1 MLKTSYIIANKEGVI
16 KSLKKRNFDSEDLI
30 AKLISLDERRK
41 LIQTEYE
48 NMQAESNT
56 ISKEIGQLFKE
67 GNKDE
72 IPNLK
77 QRSLEIKTST
87 KVLSDDLSDV
97 KNEIEDILSQ
107 IPNTPHQS
115 VPAGSSSEENLVI
128 FNSKPKVNK
137 DLVIPHWELAKK
149 YDLID
154 FELGTKITGSGFP
167 VYKGKGAK
175 LQRALISFF
184 LDSNIDLGYDEVQ
197 VPYLVNEDSAF
208 GTGQLPDK
216 EGQMYTVIQDN
227 LFLIPTAEVPITNIF
242 RDEIIEESNLPVL
255 KTGYSPCFRREA
267 GSYGS
272 DVRGLNRLHQFDKV
286 EIVRVEHPEKSYDS
300 LNIMK
305 DQIKGIIE
313 KLELPFR
320 IITLCGGDLGFTSAL
335 TYDFEIY
342 SPAQEKWLEV
352 SSVSNFETFQSNRL
366 KIRYRNAQGKTSLV
380 HTLNGSSLALPRV
393 LATILENFQTKDGIM
408 IPKVLQEYTGFSIIK

>member
-1 MLKTSYIIANKEGVI
+1 MLKTSYIIANKEEVI

-107 IPNTPHQS
+107 IPNTPHES
-115 VPAGSSSEENLVI
+115 VPAGNSSEDNLVI
-128 FNSKPKVNK
+128 FNSKTKANK
-137 DLVIPHWELAKK
+137 DSVIPHWELAKK

-154 FELGTKITGSGFP
+154 FELGNKITGSGFP

-175 LQRALISFF
+175 LQRSLISFF

-216 EGQMYTVIQDN
+216 EGQMYTVPQDN

-242 RDEIIEESNLPVL
+242 RDEIIEESNLPIL

>member
-1 MLKTSYIIANKEGVI
+1 MLKTSYIIANKEEVI
-16 KSLKKRNFDSEDLI
+16 KSLKKRNFNSEDLI

-67 GNKDE
+67 GIKDE

-77 QRSLEIKTST
+77 QRSLEIKSST

-107 IPNTPHQS
+107 IPNTPHES
-115 VPAGSSSEENLVI
+115 VPAGNSSEDNLVI
-128 FNSKPKVNK
+128 FNSKTKANK
-137 DLVIPHWELAKK
+137 DSVIPHWELAKK

-175 LQRALISFF
+175 LQRSLISFF

-216 EGQMYTVIQDN
+216 EGQMYTVPQDN

-242 RDEIIEESNLPVL
+242 RDEIIEESNLPIL

>member
-1 MLKTSYIIANKEGVI
+1 MLKTSYIIANKEEVI

-56 ISKEIGQLFKE
+56 ISKEIGQLFKD

-107 IPNTPHQS
+107 IPNTPHES

-128 FNSKPKVNK
+128 FNSKTKANK
-137 DLVIPHWELAKK
+137 DSVIPHWELAKK

-154 FELGTKITGSGFP
+154 FELGNKITGSGFP

-242 RDEIIEESNLPVL
+242 RDEIIEESNLPIL

>member
-1 MLKTSYIIANKEGVI
+1 MLKTSYIIANKEEVI

-107 IPNTPHQS
+107 IPNTPHES

-128 FNSKPKVNK
+128 FNSKTKANK
-137 DLVIPHWELAKK
+137 DSVIPHWELAKK

-242 RDEIIEESNLPVL
+242 RDEIIEESNLPIL

-267 GSYGS
+267 RSYGS

>member
-1 MLKTSYIIANKEGVI
+1 MLKTSYIIANKEEVI

-107 IPNTPHQS
+107 IPNTPHES

-128 FNSKPKVNK
+128 FNSKTKANK
-137 DLVIPHWELAKK
+137 DSVIPHWELAKK

-154 FELGTKITGSGFP
+154 FELGTKITGTGFP

-216 EGQMYTVIQDN
+216 EGQMYTVTQDN

-242 RDEIIEESNLPVL
+242 RDEIIEESNLPIL

-300 LNIMK
+300 LSLMK
-305 DQIKGIIE
+305 NQIKGIIE

-342 SPAQEKWLEV
+342 SPAQDKWLEV

-366 KIRYRNAQGKTSLV
+366 KIRYRNTQGKTSLV

-393 LATILENFQTKDGIM
+393 LATILENFQTKNGIM
-408 IPKVLQEYTGFSIIK
+408 IPKVLQEYTGFAIIK

>member
-1 MLKTSYIIANKEGVI
+1 MLKTSYIIANKEEVI
-16 KSLKKRNFDSEDLI
+16 KSLKKRNFDSEGLI

-72 IPNLK
+72 IPSLK

-107 IPNTPHQS
+107 IPNTPHES
-115 VPAGSSSEENLVI
+115 VPAGNSSEDNLVI
-128 FNSKPKVNK
+128 FNSKTKANK
-137 DLVIPHWELAKK
+137 DSVIPHWELAKK

-154 FELGTKITGSGFP
+154 FEMGTKITGSGFP

-175 LQRALISFF
+175 LQRSLISFF

-216 EGQMYTVIQDN
+216 EGQMYTVPQDN

-242 RDEIIEESNLPVL
+242 RDEIIEESNLPIL

>member
-1 MLKTSYIIANKEGVI
+1 MLKTSYIIANKEEVI
-16 KSLKKRNFDSEDLI
+16 KSLNKRNFNSEDLI
-30 AKLISLDERRK
+30 NELISLDDKRK
-41 LIQTEYE
+41 SIQTEYE
-48 NMQAESNT
+48 NMLAESNT
-56 ISKEIGQLFKE
+56 ISKEIGQLFKSD
-67 GNKDE
+67 NKDAVPE
-72 IPNLK
+72 LK
-77 QRSLEIKTST
+77 QRSSEIKKST
-87 KVLSDDLSDV
+87 KVLSDDLVQV
-97 KNEIEDILSQ
+97 KNEIFDILSQ
-107 IPNTPHQS
+107 IPNIPHKS
-115 VPAGSSSEENLVI
+115 VPSGNSENDNIVI
-128 FNSKPKVNK
+128 FESKTKINVNAK
-137 DLVIPHWELAKK
+137 IPHWDLAKK

-154 FELGTKITGSGFP
+154 FELGTKITGSCFP

-184 LDSNIDLGYDEVQ
+184 LDSNINFGYDEVQ

-216 EGQMYTVIQDN
+216 EGQMYSIPQDN
-227 LFLIPTAEVPITNIF
+227 LYLIPTAEVPITNIF

-267 GSYGS
+267 GSYGAN
-272 DVRGLNRLHQFDKV
+272 VRGLNRLHQFDKV

-300 LNIMK
+300 LNLMK
-305 DQIKGIIE
+305 DQIKSIIE

-335 TYDFEIY
+335 TYDFEIF
-342 SPAQEKWLEV
+342 SPAQDKWLEV

-366 KIRYRNAQGKTSLV
+366 KIRYRNSEGKTNLA

-393 LATILENFQTKDGIM
+393 LATIIENFQTEDGIN
-408 IPKVLQEYTGFSIIK
+408 IPKVLQPYTGFSLIK

>member
-1 MLKTSYIIANKEGVI
+1 MLKTSYIIANKEEVI

-107 IPNTPHQS
+107 IPNTPHES

-128 FNSKPKVNK
+128 FNSKTKANK
-137 DLVIPHWELAKK
+137 DSVIPHWELAKK

-175 LQRALISFF
+175 LQRSLISFF

-216 EGQMYTVIQDN
+216 EGQMYTVPQDN

-242 RDEIIEESNLPVL
+242 RDEIIEESNLPIL

-408 IPKVLQEYTGFSIIK
+408 IPKVLQEYTGFPIIK

>member
-16 KSLKKRNFDSEDLI
+16 KSLKKRNFNSEDLI

-56 ISKEIGQLFKE
+56 ISKEIGQLFKD

-77 QRSLEIKTST
+77 QRSLEIKSSS
-87 KVLSDDLSDV
+87 KVLSDDLSEV

-107 IPNTPHQS
+107 IPNIPHEC
-115 VPAGSSSEENLVI
+115 VPAGNSSEDNLVI
-128 FNSKPKVNK
+128 FNSKTKANK
-137 DLVIPHWELAKK
+137 DSVIPHWELAKK

-175 LQRALISFF
+175 LQRSLISFF

-197 VPYLVNEDSAF
+197 IPYLVNEDSAF

-216 EGQMYTVIQDN
+216 EGQMYTVPQDN

-242 RDEIIEESNLPVL
+242 RDEIIEESNLPIL

-286 EIVRVEHPEKSYDS
+286 EIVRLEHPEKSYDS

-366 KIRYRNAQGKTSLV
+366 KIRYRNSQCKTSLV

>member
-1 MLKTSYIIANKEGVI
+1 MLKTSYIIANKEEVI
-16 KSLKKRNFDSEDLI
+16 KSLKKRNFDSEDFI
-30 AKLISLDERRK
+30 AKLISSDERRK
-41 LIQTEYE
+41 QIQTEYE

-67 GNKDE
+67 GNIDE

-77 QRSLEIKTST
+77 QRSLEIKSST

-107 IPNTPHQS
+107 IPNTPHES
-115 VPAGSSSEENLVI
+115 VPAGNSSEDNLVI
-128 FNSKPKVNK
+128 FNSKTKANK
-137 DLVIPHWELAKK
+137 DSVIPHWELAKK

-175 LQRALISFF
+175 LQRSLISFF

-197 VPYLVNEDSAF
+197 IPYLVNEDSAF

-216 EGQMYTVIQDN
+216 EGQMYTVTQDN

-242 RDEIIEESNLPVL
+242 RDEIIEESNLPIL

-286 EIVRVEHPEKSYDS
+286 EIVRVEHPERSYDS

-342 SPAQEKWLEV
+342 SPAQDKWLEV

-366 KIRYRNAQGKTSLV
+366 KIRYRNAHGKTSLV

-393 LATILENFQTKDGIM
+393 FATILENFQTKDGIM

>member
-1 MLKTSYIIANKEGVI
+1 MLKTSYIIANKEEVI
-16 KSLKKRNFDSEDLI
+16 KSLKKRNFNSEDLI

-56 ISKEIGQLFKE
+56 ISKEIGQLFKD

-77 QRSLEIKTST
+77 QRSLEIKSSS
-87 KVLSDDLSDV
+87 KVLSDDLSEV

-107 IPNTPHQS
+107 IPNIPHEC
-115 VPAGSSSEENLVI
+115 VPAGNSSEDNLVI
-128 FNSKPKVNK
+128 FNSKTKANK
-137 DLVIPHWELAKK
+137 DSVIPHWELAKK

-175 LQRALISFF
+175 LQRSLISFF

-197 VPYLVNEDSAF
+197 IPYLVNEDSAF

-216 EGQMYTVIQDN
+216 EGQMYTVPQDN

-242 RDEIIEESNLPVL
+242 RDEIIEESNLPIL

-366 KIRYRNAQGKTSLV
+366 KIRYRNSQCKTSLV

>member
-1 MLKTSYIIANKEGVI
+1 MLKTSYIIANKEEVI
-16 KSLKKRNFDSEDLI
+16 NSLNKRNFNSEDLI
-30 AKLISLDERRK
+30 NELISLDDKRK
-41 LIQTEYE
+41 SIQTEYE
-48 NMQAESNT
+48 NMLAESNT
-56 ISKEIGQLFKE
+56 ISKEIGQLFKSD
-67 GNKDE
+67 NKDAVPE
-72 IPNLK
+72 LK
-77 QRSLEIKTST
+77 QRSSEIKKST
-87 KVLSDDLSDV
+87 KVLSEDLVQV
-97 KNEIEDILSQ
+97 KNEIFDILSQ
-107 IPNTPHQS
+107 IPNIPHKS
-115 VPAGSSSEENLVI
+115 VPSGNSENDNIVI
-128 FNSKPKVNK
+128 FESKTKINVNAK
-137 DLVIPHWELAKK
+137 IPHWDLAKK

-184 LDSNIDLGYDEVQ
+184 LDSNIDFGYDEVQ

-216 EGQMYTVIQDN
+216 EGQMYSIPQDN
-227 LFLIPTAEVPITNIF
+227 LYLIPTAEVPITNIF

-267 GSYGS
+267 GSYGAH
-272 DVRGLNRLHQFDKV
+272 VRGLNRLHQFDKV

-300 LNIMK
+300 LNLMK
-305 DQIKGIIE
+305 DQIKSIIE

-335 TYDFEIY
+335 TYDFEIF
-342 SPAQEKWLEV
+342 SPAQDKWLEV

-366 KIRYRNAQGKTSLV
+366 KIRYRNSEGKTNLA

-393 LATILENFQTKDGIM
+393 LATIIENFQTEDGIN
-408 IPKVLQEYTGFSIIK
+408 IPKVLQPYTGFSLIK

>member
-1 MLKTSYIIANKEGVI
+1 MLKTSYIIANKEEVV

-77 QRSLEIKTST
+77 QRSLEIKSST

-107 IPNTPHQS
+107 IPNTPHES
-115 VPAGSSSEENLVI
+115 VPAGNSSEDNLVI
-128 FNSKPKVNK
+128 FNSKTKANK
-137 DLVIPHWELAKK
+137 DSVIPHWELAKK

-154 FELGTKITGSGFP
+154 FEMGTKITGSGFP

-175 LQRALISFF
+175 LQRSLISFF

-216 EGQMYTVIQDN
+216 EGQMYTVPQDN

-242 RDEIIEESNLPVL
+242 RDEIIEESNLPIL

-286 EIVRVEHPEKSYDS
+286 EIVRLEHPEKSYDS
-300 LNIMK
+300 LIIMK

-342 SPAQEKWLEV
+342 SPAQDKWLEV

-366 KIRYRNAQGKTSLV
+366 KIRYRNGQGKTSLV

-408 IPKVLQEYTGFSIIK
+408 IPKVLHEYTGFSIIK

>member
-1 MLKTSYIIANKEGVI
+1 MLKTSYIIANKEEVI

-107 IPNTPHQS
+107 IPNTPHES
-115 VPAGSSSEENLVI
+115 VHAGSSSEENLVI
-128 FNSKPKVNK
+128 FNSKTKANK
-137 DLVIPHWELAKK
+137 DSVIPHWELAKK

-216 EGQMYTVIQDN
+216 EGQMYTLIQDN

-286 EIVRVEHPEKSYDS
+286 EIVRLEHPEKSYDS

-342 SPAQEKWLEV
+342 SPPQEKWLEV

>member
-1 MLKTSYIIANKEGVI
+1 MLKTSYIIANKEEVI

-107 IPNTPHQS
+107 IPNTPHES

-128 FNSKPKVNK
+128 FNSKTKANK
-137 DLVIPHWELAKK
+137 DSVIPHWELAKK

-242 RDEIIEESNLPVL
+242 RDEIIEESNLPIL

-305 DQIKGIIE
+305 DQIKGIIK

-408 IPKVLQEYTGFSIIK
+408 IPKVLQEYTGFSVIK

>member
-1 MLKTSYIIANKEGVI
+1 MLKTSYIIANKEEVI

-30 AKLISLDERRK
+30 AKLMSLDERRK

-77 QRSLEIKTST
+77 QRSLEIKSST

-107 IPNTPHQS
+107 IPNTPHES
-115 VPAGSSSEENLVI
+115 VPAGNSSEDNLVI
-128 FNSKPKVNK
+128 FNSKTKPNK
-137 DLVIPHWELAKK
+137 DSVIPHWELAKK

-154 FELGTKITGSGFP
+154 FEMGTKITGSGFP

-175 LQRALISFF
+175 LQRSLISFF

-216 EGQMYTVIQDN
+216 EGQMYTVPQDN

-242 RDEIIEESNLPVL
+242 RDEIIEESNLPIL

>member
-1 MLKTSYIIANKEGVI
+1 MLKTSYIIANKEEVI

-107 IPNTPHQS
+107 IPNTPHES
-115 VPAGSSSEENLVI
+115 VPAGNSSEDNLVI
-128 FNSKPKVNK
+128 FNSKTKANK
-137 DLVIPHWELAKK
+137 DSVIPHWELAKK

-242 RDEIIEESNLPVL
+242 RDEIIEESNLPIL

-366 KIRYRNAQGKTSLV
+366 KIRYRNAQGKTRLV

>member
-1 MLKTSYIIANKEGVI
+1 MLKTSYIIANKEEVI
-16 KSLKKRNFDSEDLI
+16 KSLKKRNFNSEDLI

-56 ISKEIGQLFKE
+56 ISKEIGQLFKD

-77 QRSLEIKTST
+77 QRSLEIKSSS

-107 IPNTPHQS
+107 IPNIPHEC
-115 VPAGSSSEENLVI
+115 VPAGNSSEDNLII
-128 FNSKPKVNK
+128 FNSKTKANK
-137 DLVIPHWELAKK
+137 DSVIPHWELAKK

-175 LQRALISFF
+175 LQRSLISFF

-216 EGQMYTVIQDN
+216 EGQMYSVPQDN

-242 RDEIIEESNLPVL
+242 RDEIIEESNLPIL

-267 GSYGS
+267 GSYGA

-342 SPAQEKWLEV
+342 SPAQDKWLEV

-366 KIRYRNAQGKTSLV
+366 KIRYRNAKGKTSLV

-393 LATILENFQTKDGIM
+393 LATILENFQTKEGII
-408 IPKVLQEYTGFSIIK
+408 IPKVLQEYTGFSVIK

>member
-1 MLKTSYIIANKEGVI
+1 MLKTSYIIANKEEVI

-56 ISKEIGQLFKE
+56 ISKEIGQLFKD

-77 QRSLEIKTST
+77 QRSLEIKSST

-107 IPNTPHQS
+107 IPNTPHES

-128 FNSKPKVNK
+128 FNSKTKANK
-137 DLVIPHWELAKK
+137 DSVIPHWELVKK

-154 FELGTKITGSGFP
+154 FELGTKITGTGFP

-216 EGQMYTVIQDN
+216 EGQMYTVTQDN

-242 RDEIIEESNLPVL
+242 RDEIIEESNLPIL

-300 LNIMK
+300 LSLMK
-305 DQIKGIIE
+305 NQIKGIIE

-342 SPAQEKWLEV
+342 SPAQDKWLEV

-366 KIRYRNAQGKTSLV
+366 KIRYRNTQGKTSLV

-393 LATILENFQTKDGIM
+393 FATILENFQTKNGIM
-408 IPKVLQEYTGFSIIK
+408 IPKVLQEYTGFAIIK

>member
-1 MLKTSYIIANKEGVI
+1 MLKTSYIIANKEEVI

-77 QRSLEIKTST
+77 QRSLEIKTAT
-87 KVLSDDLSDV
+87 KVLSDDLSAV

-107 IPNTPHQS
+107 IPNTPHES

-128 FNSKPKVNK
+128 FNSKTKANK
-137 DLVIPHWELAKK
+137 DSVIPHWELAKK

-242 RDEIIEESNLPVL
+242 RDEIIEESNLPIL

>member
-16 KSLKKRNFDSEDLI
+16 KSLKKRNFDSKDLI

-107 IPNTPHQS
+107 IPNTPHES

-128 FNSKPKVNK
+128 FNSKTKANK
-137 DLVIPHWELAKK
+137 DSVIPHWELAKK

-242 RDEIIEESNLPVL
+242 RDEIIEESNLPIL